1 MLLFNYIEIVDGI
14 MKDKGKILD
23 EQITTLLTNKDIKG
37 IQELLGFEYEGDSI
51 DVNERVTSDF
61 LKKVMMKRDE
71 VVYSLKAIE
80 TRDGL
85 LYQDVEEELEIQSEE
100 ETYNFDIRDS
110 ESTITVV
117 NAKGK
122 GGQPMIFYYYE
133 PDIYSNYVNRQ
144 MRTQSQDGKI
154 SRVERASCFS
164 FHHREGHHAG
174 IGYNDGSLLVTM
186 KDKQGNKQAA
196 LYQDGIVGCKY
207 FEYDKEGNETLC
219 VDEEAVRHG
228 VVVDGETYTVYDGF
242 FEPAGNGYVIKK
254 YNEGETIQDIKPQ
267 DIKRSASIFLG
278 SEKKKIEDSLD
289 EKTQEEVLGILQAL
303 DPIFKTMYN
312 FHDIEDARTS
322 KMEKLVTWL
331 GDFSKRLKIDPKL
344 TTQDVAVMSAMKR
357 AVSKTIGKTTE
368 AEKDLSTAS
377 KDDKQYEGEEY
388 GDN

>member
-1 MLLFNYIEIVDGI
+1 
-14 MKDKGKILD
+14 MKDKGKIVD

-37 IQELLGFEYEGDSI
+37 IQELLGFEFEEEPI
-51 DVNERVTSDF
+51 DVNGSITSDF

-85 LYQDVEEELEIQSEE
+85 LYKDIADELEIQSEE
-100 ETYNFDIRDS
+100 EIYNFDIRDS

-122 GGQPMIFYYYE
+122 DGQPMIFYYYE

-164 FHHREGHHAG
+164 LHHNEERHHAG

-196 LYQDGIVGCKY
+196 LYQDDIVGCKY

-228 VVVDGETYTVYDGF
+228 VVVDGEAYTVYDGF
-242 FEPAGNGYVIKK
+242 FEPSGNGYVIKR

-267 DIKRSASIFLG
+267 DIKRSASVFLG
-278 SEKKKIEDSLD
+278 SQKKKIEDSLD

-331 GDFSKRLKIDPKL
+331 GDFSKRLKINPKL
-344 TTQDVAVMSAMKR
+344 ATQDVAVMSAMKS
-357 AVSKTIGKTTE
+357 AVSKNIGKITE
-368 AEKDLSTAS
+368 AEIDLSTTS
-377 KDDKQYEGEEY
+377 KDKKEYKGEEY

>member
-1 MLLFNYIEIVDGI
+1 

-23 EQITTLLTNKDIKG
+23 EQLTTLLTNKDIKG
-37 IQELLGFEYEGDSI
+37 IQELLGFEFEGNPIEVDGSI
-51 DVNERVTSDF
+51 TPYF

-85 LYQDVEEELEIQSEE
+85 LYNDIADELEVQSEE
-100 ETYNFDIRDS
+100 EVYNFDIRDS

-164 FHHREGHHAG
+164 IHHHEEKHHAS

-186 KDKQGNKQAA
+186 KDKQGKKQAA
-196 LYQDGIVGCKY
+196 LYQDDIVGCKY
-207 FEYDKEGNETLC
+207 FEYDEEGNEMLC

-228 VVVDGETYTVYDGF
+228 VEVDGETYTVYDGF
-242 FEPAGNGYVIKK
+242 FEPSGNGYVIKR

-278 SEKKKIEDSLD
+278 SQKKKIEDSLD

-331 GDFSKRLKIDPKL
+331 GDFSKRLKINPKL
-344 TTQDVAVMSAMKR
+344 ATQDVAVMSAMKN
-357 AVSKTIGKTTE
+357 AVSRTIGRTTE
-368 AEKDLSTAS
+368 AEIDLSTTS
-377 KDDKQYEGEEY
+377 KDEKEYKGEEY

>member
-1 MLLFNYIEIVDGI
+1 

-122 GGQPMIFYYYE
+122 GGQPMTFYYYE

-196 LYQDGIVGCKY
+196 LYQDDILGCKY

-228 VVVDGETYTVYDGF
+228 VVVDGEAYTVYDGF

-254 YNEGETIQDIKPQ
+254 YNEGETIQNIKPQ

-303 DPIFKTMYN
+303 DPIFKAMYN
-312 FHDIEDARTS
+312 FHDIEYAHTS

-331 GDFSKRLKIDPKL
+331 GNFSKRLKISPKL
-344 TTQDVAVMSAMKR
+344 ATQDGAVMSAMKS
-357 AVSKTIGKTTE
+357 AVSKTIGKTADVEIDLNTPMKD
-368 AEKDLSTAS
+368 EKE
-377 KDDKQYEGEEY
+377 YEGEEY
-388 GDN
+388 GDS